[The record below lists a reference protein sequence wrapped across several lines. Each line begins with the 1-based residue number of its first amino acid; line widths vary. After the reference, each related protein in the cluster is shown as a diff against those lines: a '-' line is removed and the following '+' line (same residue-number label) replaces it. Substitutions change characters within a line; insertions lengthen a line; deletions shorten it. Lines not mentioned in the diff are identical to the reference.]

1 MEEQIVLTVSRLT
14 AGIQGLLETAF
25 PDVWVSGEISDL
37 ARPRSGHVYF
47 SLKDDAAQIRGVVW
61 RSAAAAL
68 RFELEDG
75 QEVVCNGGLDVYAP
89 RGTYQ
94 LIVRRIE
101 PLGLGVLEA
110 ALRKL
115 QEKLAKEGLFDARHK
130 KPLPETITRIAV
142 ITSPTGAAIRDF
154 LQVLTRRGGGVDV
167 LIVPTLV
174 QGEGAALQMAR
185 GIAMVN
191 MLADPPDCI
200 VLTRGGG
207 SMEDL
212 WAFNEEPLV
221 RAVFA
226 SRIPVVSAVGH
237 EIDVTLSDLA
247 ADVRA
252 ATPSEAAELTV
263 ASADESLAAMGHLR
277 DRLRGAIRGRL
288 ESAKARLE
296 NLAAHRVFRRPEE
309 RIRDAT
315 QRLDEF
321 DSRASRGIRR
331 ILNRHARE
339 WELMGARLDSLS
351 PLNVLRRGYSLTTR
365 RVDGRLVRR
374 AQDVRIGE
382 QVSTRLANGEI
393 VSSVDEVFP
402 EPS

>member
-1 MEEQIVLTVSRLT
+1 MEEPIVLTVSRLT

-25 PDVWVSGEISDL
+25 ANVWVCGEISDL

-47 SLKDDAAQIRGVVW
+47 TLKDDAAQIRGVIW
-61 RSAAAAL
+61 RSSAAAL

-101 PLGLGVLEA
+101 PLGVGVLEA

-115 QEKLAKEGLFDARHK
+115 KEKLAKEGLFDARHK
-130 KPLPETITRIAV
+130 KPLPDAISRIAV

-154 LQVLTRRGGGVDV
+154 LQVLSRRGGGVDV

-237 EIDVTLSDLA
+237 EIDVTLTDLA

-263 ASADESLAAMGHLR
+263 ASADESLAALGHLR
-277 DRLRGAIRGRL
+277 ERLRGAIRGRL
-288 ESAKARLE
+288 ESAKVRLE
-296 NLAAHRVFRRPEE
+296 TLAAHRVFRRPEE
-309 RIRDAT
+309 RIRDAM

-331 ILNRHARE
+331 ILDRHARE
-339 WELMGARLDSLS
+339 WELIGARLESLS
-351 PLNVLRRGYSLTTR
+351 PLGILRRGYSLTSR
-365 RVDGRLVRR
+365 EADGRLVRNTEEVAAGDR
-374 AQDVRIGE
+374 VI
-382 QVSTRLANGEI
+382 TRLAQGHI
-393 VSSVDEVFP
+393 VSRVEASQAE
-402 EPS
+402 S

>member
-1 MEEQIVLTVSRLT
+1 MEEPIVLTVSRLT

-25 PDVWVSGEISDL
+25 ANVWVRGEISDL
-37 ARPRSGHVYF
+37 TRPRSGHVYF
-47 SLKDDAAQIRGVVW
+47 TLKDDAAQIRGVIW
-61 RSAAAAL
+61 RSSAAAL

-101 PLGLGVLEA
+101 PLGVGVLEA
-110 ALRKL
+110 ALRKVK
-115 QEKLAKEGLFDARHK
+115 EKLAKEGLFDARHK
-130 KPLPETITRIAV
+130 KPLPDAISRIAV

-154 LQVLTRRGGGVDV
+154 LQVLSRRGGGVDV

-237 EIDVTLSDLA
+237 EIDVTLTDLA

-263 ASADESLAAMGHLR
+263 ASADESLAALGHLR
-277 DRLRGAIRGRL
+277 ERLRGAIRGRL
-288 ESAKARLE
+288 ESAKVRLE
-296 NLAAHRVFRRPEE
+296 TLAAHRVFRRPEE
-309 RIRDAT
+309 RIRDAM

-331 ILNRHARE
+331 ILDRHARE
-339 WELMGARLDSLS
+339 WELIGARLESLS
-351 PLNVLRRGYSLTTR
+351 PLGILRRGYSLTSR
-365 RVDGRLVRR
+365 EADGRLVRNTEEVAAGDR
-374 AQDVRIGE
+374 VI
-382 QVSTRLANGEI
+382 TRLAQGHI
-393 VSSVDEVFP
+393 VSRVEASQAK
-402 EPS
+402 S